1 MKTWLVTG
9 GATGIGHATA
19 LRLAGP
25 DAAVAVV
32 YSRSA
37 DAARDTVAEC
47 ERRGARAIAIAADVS
62 SDADCRRVAA
72 AVHDAFGERLDG
84 LVNNAGVTRF
94 APAGDLDAVN
104 ADDFHAIY
112 AVNVVGTWQMT
123 RACAPMLRA
132 ARGAV
137 VNVSSSSAL
146 DGTGSSPAY
155 AASKAALNNL
165 TITLA
170 RSLAPEVRVNAVC
183 PGFVETDWH
192 VRGLGRERFEAVRKT
207 VGQATA
213 LQSTLSPDDVAESI
227 VWMLG
232 QPKMTG
238 QHVLIDAGR
247 QVGGSITL
255 LQKAAA
261 PR

>member
-1 MKTWLVTG
+1 MRTWIVTG
-9 GATGIGHATA
+9 GATGIGRATA

-25 DAAVAVV
+25 ESAIAVV

-37 DAARDTVAEC
+37 DAARETVTEC

-62 SDADCRRVAA
+62 SDDDCRRVAS
-72 AVHDAFGERLDG
+72 AVQDAFGERLDG

-94 APAGDLDAVN
+94 APAGDLDAVS

-123 RACAPMLRA
+123 RACAEMLRA
-132 ARGAV
+132 AHGAV

-165 TITLA
+165 TINLA
-170 RSLAPEVRVNAVC
+170 RALAPQVRVNAVC

-192 VRGLGRERFEAVRKT
+192 VRGLGRERFDAVRKN
-207 VGQATA
+207 VGQITA

-238 QHVLIDAGR
+238 QHVLLDAGR
-247 QVGGSITL
+247 QVGTGVAL
-255 LQKAAA
+255 MQK
-261 PR
+261 R

>member
-1 MKTWLVTG
+1 MKTCLVTG
-9 GATGIGHATA
+9 GATGIGRATA
-19 LRLAGP
+19 LRLAAAGT
-25 DAAVAVV
+25 AVAIN

-37 DAARDTVAEC
+37 DAARETAAEC
-47 ERRGARAIAIAADVS
+47 ERLGARTLLLQGDIAQ
-62 SDADCRRVAA
+62 DADCRAMAA
-72 AVHDAFGERLDG
+72 AIGEAFGRLDG

-94 APAGDLDAVN
+94 APAGDLEAVDAE
-104 ADDFHAIY
+104 DFAAIFS
-112 AVNVVGTWQMT
+112 VNVVGTWQMT
-123 RACAPMLRA
+123 RACAALLRA

-165 TITLA
+165 TLTLA
-170 RSLAPEVRVNAVC
+170 RTLAPEVRVNAVC

-192 VRGLGRERFEAVRKT
+192 VRGLGQARFEAVRET
-207 VGQATA
+207 VAQVTA
-213 LQSTLSPDDVAESI
+213 LQSTLSADDVAESI

-238 QHVLIDAGR
+238 QHILIDAGR
-247 QVGGSITL
+247 TIAGGVRL
-255 LQKAAA
+255 MERK
-261 PR
+261 

>member
-1 MKTWLVTG
+1 MSTHLITG
-9 GATGIGHATA
+9 GGTGIGRATA
-19 LRLAGP
+19 LRLAAPGASIAIAYASS
-25 DAAVAVV
+25 AA
-32 YSRSA
+32 
-37 DAARDTVAEC
+37 AAHEVVAEC
-47 ERRGARAIAIAADVS
+47 ERRGARAVALQADVS
-62 SDADCRRVAA
+62 SDAACRALAA
-72 AVHDAFGERLDG
+72 AVRDAFGESLDG
-84 LVNNAGVTRF
+84 LVNNAGLTRF

-104 ADDFHAIY
+104 ADDFQAIY
-112 AVNVVGTWQMT
+112 AVNVVGTWQLT

-155 AASKAALNNL
+155 SASKAALNNL
-165 TITLA
+165 TINLA
-170 RSLAPEVRVNAVC
+170 RALAPEVRVNAVC

-192 VRGLGRERFEAVRKT
+192 IRGLGRERFDAVRQT
-207 VGQATA
+207 VAQVTA

-238 QHVLIDAGR
+238 QHVLVDAGR
-247 QVGGSITL
+247 QVGGGL
-255 LQKAAA
+255 ALMQKKG
-261 PR
+261 